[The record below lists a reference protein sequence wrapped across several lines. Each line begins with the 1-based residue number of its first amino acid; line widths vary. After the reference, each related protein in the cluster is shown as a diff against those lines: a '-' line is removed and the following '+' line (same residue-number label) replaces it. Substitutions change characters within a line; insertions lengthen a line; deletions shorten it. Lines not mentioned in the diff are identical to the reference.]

1 MNSHT
6 IENYQEKLSDL
17 SLDGHD
23 FMLEP
28 GSI

>member
-6 IENYQEKLSDL
+6 VENYRAKVSDL
-17 SLDGHD
+17 GLDGHD